1 MAKPEEEKK
10 KRKSGMPTVV
20 FNEEKIMQVEKLA
33 AVLSKVQL
41 SDYFGIHDDTFRA
54 VEKRQPEVKEAFSRG
69 KARAI
74 ASVAGNLVNQAQNGN
89 IAAAIFYLKTQAGW
103 SEAKEEITENDT
115 INRIQIEVVGANG
128 KD

>member
-1 MAKPEEEKK
+1 MAKPEEK

-54 VEKRQPEVKEAFSRG
+54 VEKRQPEVKEAFNRG

-103 SEAKEEITENDT
+103 SEAKEESTENDT